1 MAQVVY
7 QRGGPP
13 LPFGAIDADEA
24 GTFPLYEGVDPA
36 DLGAHEGKALLI
48 VAAPFNPAT
57 VVTTP
62 GPIPF
67 GSVEGVVANSFDNTG
82 ARATTY
88 PAATHGRT
96 TTPTDT
102 PGGIYVPGKFSG
114 NVQTQLSLFGGADPM
129 SRAGATAGELIL
141 VDPEG
146 ELDALLDCGWDGA
159 DIEIRRGEE
168 TADFSTFSTVAKFCG
183 AGMVGDLRTKSL
195 RLRPL
200 SWRLDAAELHGN
212 RYLGTGGVE
221 GDSALAGR
229 LKPYA
234 VGYVFNATP
243 VPINATSL
251 IQQVSYT
258 SIAGVTAV
266 RDGGVAL
273 SLNGDYPAYA
283 ALAAATIAPG
293 QYATCIAS
301 GLIRVGAA
309 PVLGVTCDVQGD
321 ADVIASVAGPT
332 TRGGIVRR
340 IATGLGSV
348 RFSDTDQI
356 DFHAFQDFE
365 NRQPAPVGWYW
376 DGGQEIT
383 KAEAITEVL
392 SGCLGW
398 WLVRPNGQLMIG
410 QAEDPEASY
419 ATLTLDYDGGEA
431 RMGEP
436 VISDT
441 IPPRRATF
449 IGWRRNYTEQKQDQ
463 LATSVTQ
470 ADALIYGQPAR
481 YAAHVD
487 VWLGNNY
494 PTSPAVYLLGN
505 YRDEADAA
513 TEAQRQTRLHAVT
526 RRRYVLPIVMDPLA
540 DAAGQRTRVAGLNRL
555 GWGTAKQFLA
565 CGIEAAGNDVKLHL
579 WG

>member
-13 LPFGAIDADEA
+13 LPFGTIDADEV

-67 GSVEGVVANSFDNTG
+67 GAVEGVVAHNFDNTG
-82 ARATTY
+82 ARTSTY

-96 TTPTDT
+96 TSPTDT
-102 PGGIYVPGKFSG
+102 PAGIYVPGKFSG
-114 NVQTQLSLFGGADPM
+114 DVQTQLSLFSGANPM
-129 SRAGATAGELIL
+129 SQAGATVGELIL
-141 VDPEG
+141 LDPDG
-146 ELDALLDCGWDGA
+146 ELDTLLDCGWDGA
-159 DIEIRRGEE
+159 DVEIRRGEE
-168 TADFSTFSTVAKFCG
+168 TADFSTFETVAKYCG

-221 GDSALAGR
+221 GDAALAGR

-234 VGYVFNATP
+234 AGYVFNVTP

-251 IQQVSYT
+251 ILQMSYT
-258 SIAGVTAV
+258 SIGGVTAV

-273 SLNGDYPAYA
+273 ALNGNYSTYA
-283 ALAAATIAPG
+283 ALAAATVAPG
-293 QYATCIAS
+293 QYATCTAF
-301 GLIRVGAA
+301 GLVRLGAA
-309 PVLGVTCDVQGD
+309 PVYGVTCDLQGD

-332 TRGGIVRR
+332 TRAGVVRR
-340 IATGLGSV
+340 IATGLGSL
-348 RFSDTDQI
+348 RFSDIDQI
-356 DFHAFQDFE
+356 DYRSFQDFE

-376 DGGQEIT
+376 DGSQEVT
-383 KAEAITEVL
+383 KADAITEVL

-398 WLVRPNGQLMIG
+398 WLVRPNGQLTIG
-410 QAEDPEASY
+410 QAEDPETYY
-419 ATLTLDYDGGEA
+419 ATLTLDYAGEA

-436 VISDT
+436 AIADT

-449 IGWRRNYTEQKQDQ
+449 IGWRRNYTEQRQDQ

-481 YAAHVD
+481 YAAYID
-487 VWLGNNY
+487 LWLGNNY
-494 PTSPAVYLLGN
+494 PSSPVVYLLGN
-505 YRDEADAA
+505 YRDEADATA
-513 TEAQRQTRLHAVT
+513 EAQRQTRLHSVT
-526 RRRYVLPIVMDPLA
+526 RRRYIVPIVMDPLA
-540 DAAGQRTRVAGLNRL
+540 DAVGQRTQVANLNRL
-555 GWGTAKQFLA
+555 GWGAAKQFLA
-565 CGIEAAGNDVKLHL
+565 CGIEAAGSDVKLHL

>member
-13 LPFGAIDADEA
+13 LPFGTIDADEV

-48 VAAPFNPAT
+48 VAAPFNPST

-67 GSVEGVVANSFDNTG
+67 GSVEGVVAYSFDNTG
-82 ARATTY
+82 ARTTTY

-96 TTPTDT
+96 TAPTDT
-102 PGGIYVPGKFSG
+102 PAGIYVPGKFSG
-114 NVQTQLSLFGGADPM
+114 DVQTQLSLFGGADPM
-129 SRAGATAGELIL
+129 SQAGATAGELIL
-141 VDPEG
+141 LDPDG
-146 ELDALLDCGWDGA
+146 ELDTLLDCGWDGA
-159 DIEIRRGEE
+159 DIEIRRGDE
-168 TADFSTFSTVAKFCG
+168 TDDFSTYSTVAKFCG

-200 SWRLDAAELHGN
+200 SWRLEAAELHGT

-234 VGYVFNATP
+234 AGYVFNITP

-251 IQQVSYT
+251 IVQVSFT

-273 SLNGDYPAYA
+273 SFNADFATFA
-283 ALAAATIAPG
+283 FLAAATLAPG
-293 QYATCIAS
+293 QYATCLAS
-301 GLIRVGAA
+301 GLIRLGAA
-309 PVLGVTCDVQGD
+309 PVYGVTCDVRGD
-321 ADVIASVAGPT
+321 ADVFNSVAGPT
-332 TRGGIVRR
+332 TRAGVVRR

-348 RFSDTDQI
+348 RFSDTEQI
-356 DFHAFQDFE
+356 DYRSFQDFE

-376 DGGQEIT
+376 DGAQEVT
-383 KAEAITEVL
+383 KADAITEVL
-392 SGCLGW
+392 AGCLGW
-398 WLVRPNGQLMIG
+398 WLVRPNGQITIG
-410 QAEDPEASY
+410 QAEDPEAY
-419 ATLTLDYDGGEA
+419 FATLTLDYDGEA

-436 VISDT
+436 SISDT

-449 IGWRRNYTEQKQDQ
+449 IGWRRNYTQQQQDQ

-481 YAAHVD
+481 YAAYID
-487 VWLGNNY
+487 LWLGNNY
-494 PTSPAVYLLGN
+494 PTSPVVYLLGN
-505 YRDEADAA
+505 YRDEADATA
-513 TEAQRQTRLHAVT
+513 EAQRQTRLHSVT
-526 RRRYVLPIVMDPLA
+526 RRRYILPIVMDPLA
-540 DAAGQRTRVAGLNRL
+540 DAVGQRTRVAGLNRL
-555 GWGTAKQFLA
+555 RWGAAKQFLA
-565 CGIEAAGNDVKLHL
+565 CGFEAAGSDVKLHL